1 MTGERPY
8 TLTVDSDALRAAA
21 TRDAMLCTLVGVDGG
36 FSRSV
41 GAQFAVLPDGSP
53 VGDMTGGCLEA
64 ALIAEAQR
72 ARASGKAYSV
82 RYGLG
87 SPFIDIRLPCGGGV
101 DCFIDPNPDRAVL
114 AEALDRI
121 EARQPVALS
130 FDTREDRI
138 DYRLEPVQPG
148 RTSALEEASGRFT
161 RIFHPR
167 LRLLLLGI
175 GPEMHAVARY
185 AHVHGCEVESFWP
198 AGRQGMPDGA
208 RPLWLGTPPDRPIDP
223 WTAIILLFH
232 EHEWE
237 SGILPWALSS
247 DAFFVGAMG
256 GARTS
261 ARRREELLHLG
272 FKDAELVH
280 LRSPVGLIP
289 HVKDARTLGLS
300 VLAQVVQQYLDQ
312 WPSAEPAG
320 LQQTY
325 SLN

>member
-1 MTGERPY
+1 MIDAASYMLAADT
-8 TLTVDSDALRAAA
+8 DALRAATFDGA
-21 TRDAMLCTLVGVDGG
+21 VLCTLVGVEGG

-41 GAQFAVLPDGSP
+41 GAQFAVQPDGST

-64 ALIAEAQR
+64 ALITEAQGVRETGR
-72 ARASGKAYSV
+72 ARSV

-101 DCFIDPNPDRAVL
+101 DCFIDPAPDRALLADVL
-114 AEALDRI
+114 ARLEGRA
-121 EARQPVALS
+121 PVALS
-130 FDTREDRI
+130 FATEEGKAN
-138 DYRLEPVQPG
+138 YRLEAAPPG
-148 RTSALEEASGRFT
+148 RVSGFGEDGGRFT

-175 GPEMHAVARY
+175 GPEMHAVARF
-185 AHVHGCEVESFWP
+185 AQIHGCQVESFWP
-198 AGRQGMPDGA
+198 AGRQGMPPSA
-208 RPLWLGTPPDRPIDP
+208 QPLWLGSPPDISVDP

-237 SGILPWALSS
+237 SGILPWALAS

-261 ARRREELLHLG
+261 ERRQAELRRRGVSEADMARLHG
-272 FKDAELVH
+272 
-280 LRSPVGLIP
+280 PIGLIP

-300 VLAQVVQQYLDQ
+300 ILAQVVEHYLDQ
-312 WPSAEPAG
+312 VVPAER
-320 LQQTY
+320 
-325 SLN
+325 

>member
-1 MTGERPY
+1 MIDAAPY
-8 TLTVDSDALRAAA
+8 MLAADTDALRAAA
-21 TRDAMLCTLVGVDGG
+21 FDGAVLCTLVGVEGG

-41 GAQFAVLPDGSP
+41 GAQFAVRPDGST

-64 ALIAEAQR
+64 ALITEAQDARATGR
-72 ARASGKAYSV
+72 ARSV

-101 DCFIDPNPDRAVL
+101 DCFIDPAPDRALL
-114 AEALDRI
+114 ADALARL
-121 EARQPVALS
+121 EARAPVALS
-130 FDTREDRI
+130 FTTEEGKA
-138 DYRLEPVQPG
+138 DYRLEAAQPG
-148 RTSALEEASGRFT
+148 RVSGFEEDGGRFT

-185 AHVHGCEVESFWP
+185 AQVHGCQVESFWP
-198 AGRQGMPDGA
+198 AGRQGMPPRA
-208 RPLWLGTPPDRPIDP
+208 EPLWLGSPPDLSVDP

-237 SGILPWALSS
+237 SGILPWALAS

-261 ARRREELLHLG
+261 EGRQ
-272 FKDAELVH
+272 AELRRLGVSNADMARLH
-280 LRSPVGLIP
+280 GPIGLIP

-300 VLAQVVQQYLDQ
+300 ILAQVVAHYLDLLV
-312 WPSAEPAG
+312 PAER
-320 LQQTY
+320 
-325 SLN
+325 

>member
-1 MTGERPY
+1 MTNKTPY
-8 TLTVDSDALRAAA
+8 LLAADSDALRAAA
-21 TRDAMLCTLVGVDGG
+21 FDGAVLCTLVGVEGG

-41 GAQFAVLPDGSP
+41 GAQFAVRPDGST

-64 ALIAEAQR
+64 ALITEAQDARATGR
-72 ARASGKAYSV
+72 ARSV

-101 DCFIDPNPDRAVL
+101 DCFIDPDPDRALL
-114 AEALDRI
+114 AKALARL

-130 FDTREDRI
+130 FATEESGA
-138 DYRLEPVQPG
+138 DYQLHAPSPAQ
-148 RTSALEEASGRFT
+148 ASGLDEAGRRFT
-161 RIFHPR
+161 RLYHPR

-185 AHVHGCEVESFWP
+185 ARVHGAQVESFWP
-198 AGRQGMPDGA
+198 AGRQGMPTDA
-208 RPLWLGTPPDRPIDP
+208 QPLWLGTPPTLKVDP

-237 SGILPWALSS
+237 SAILPWALSS

-261 ARRREELLHLG
+261 ARRQ
-272 FKDAELVH
+272 AELRRLGVDEAAIARLH
-280 LRSPVGLIP
+280 APVGLIP

-300 VLAQVVQQYLDQ
+300 VIAEVVGHYLALT
-312 WPSAEPAG
+312 PSPAARIG
-320 LQQTY
+320 
-325 SLN
+325 